1 MKASYNLFLSKS
13 SLRIFFI
20 FLDEEDDFN
29 SSILYPFCVQLLL
42 RKKAAEELKKEQER
56 KAMERRKVIDER
68 CGQPKDLES
77 ASEGW
82 NFFQKKILIPSIFIS
97 LIWTAILSQT
107 KNLKNLT

>member
-1 MKASYNLFLSKS
+1 MMKASYNFFLSKS

-20 FLDEEDDFN
+20 FLDEEDDFH
-29 SSILYPFCVQLLL
+29 SSIIYPFCVQLLL

-77 ASEGW
+77 ASEGE
-82 NFFQKKILIPSIFIS
+82 NFFQKFNAKI
-97 LIWTAILSQT
+97 
-107 KNLKNLT
+107 